1 MRAVIL
7 AGGKGKRLIPYTTIF
22 PKPLIPIDDI
32 PIIEIIIKQLKYYG
46 ITDITIAIGH
56 LGELIMAFLGNGEKY
71 KVKINY
77 SKEDDPLGTAG
88 PLSLIKGLDETFMV
102 LNGDLLT
109 TMNYLELIEYHRVN
123 SPLVTIGTYNREYRV
138 DLGVLKITGDN
149 KIEDYIEKPTK
160 KYQVSMGIYI
170 FEPEVLKYIPGNR
183 KMDFPEL
190 IKTLISNK
198 EKVISFPCKDFWL
211 DIGMPEDYQKAVKE
225 FKNNKTIFVKEV

>member
-7 AGGKGKRLIPYTTIF
+7 AGGKGKRLTPYTTIF
-22 PKPLIPIDDI
+22 PKPLMPIDDI
-32 PIIEIIIKQLKYYG
+32 PIIEIIVKQLRHYG
-46 ITDITIAIGH
+46 ITDITIAVGH

-71 KVKINY
+71 KVKISY
-77 SKEDDPLGTAG
+77 SKENEPLGTAG

-109 TMNYLELIEYHRVN
+109 TLDYLKLIKYHKLN
-123 SPLVTIGTYNREYRV
+123 SPLVTVGTYNREYKIE
-138 DLGVLKITGDN
+138 LGVLKVTENGEIKN
-149 KIEDYIEKPTK
+149 YIEKPIN

-170 FEPEVLKYIPGNR
+170 FEPAVLKYISKDK

-198 EKVISFPCKDFWL
+198 EKVISYPCKDFWL
-211 DIGMPEDYQKAVKE
+211 DIGMPQDYEAAIKE
-225 FKNNKTIFVKEV
+225 FKKNKNLFIKEV

>member
-7 AGGKGKRLIPYTTIF
+7 AGGKGKRLTPYTTIF
-22 PKPLIPIDDI
+22 PKPLMPIDDI
-32 PIIEIIIKQLKYYG
+32 PIIEIIVKQLRHYG
-46 ITDITIAIGH
+46 ITDITIAVGH

-71 KVKINY
+71 KVKISY
-77 SKEDDPLGTAG
+77 SKENEPLGTAG

-109 TMNYLELIEYHRVN
+109 TLDYLKLIKYHKLN
-123 SPLVTIGTYNREYRV
+123 SPLVTVGTYNREYKIE
-138 DLGVLKITGDN
+138 LGVLKVAENGEIKN
-149 KIEDYIEKPTK
+149 YIEKPIN

-170 FEPEVLKYIPGNR
+170 FEPAVLKYISKDK

-198 EKVISFPCKDFWL
+198 EKVISYPCKDFWL
-211 DIGMPEDYQKAVKE
+211 DIGMPQDYEAAIKE
-225 FKNNKTIFVKEV
+225 FKKNKNLFIKEV

>member
-7 AGGKGKRLIPYTTIF
+7 AGGKGKRLTPYTAVF

-46 ITDITIAIGH
+46 ISDITIAIGH

-77 SKEDDPLGTAG
+77 SKEDNPLGTAG
-88 PLSLIKGLDETFMV
+88 PLSLVEGLDETFMV

-109 TMNYLELIEYHRVN
+109 TMNYSELIEYHRVN
-123 SPLVTIGTYNREYRV
+123 SPLVTIGTYNREHRV
-138 DLGVLKITGDN
+138 NLGVLKISGN
-149 KIEDYIEKPTK
+149 NEIEDYIEKPTD
-160 KYQVSMGIYI
+160 KYQVSMGVYI
-170 FEPEVLKYIPGNR
+170 FEPEVLSYIPKNR

-198 EKVISFPCKDFWL
+198 ERVISYPCKDFWL
-211 DIGMPEDYQKAVKE
+211 DIGMPEDYQKAIKE
-225 FKNNKTIFVKEV
+225 FKKNRNLFIKEV